1 MKQYIQITFLGLAI
15 LLILNGSVVSADD
28 TTPET
33 SEIEYHYYDVPSDP
47 EGRKYHRFFPH
58 PAPEKLFYDTRL
70 KITANIDDTPE
81 KETIVGILVDS
92 GTLGAFEGY
101 WAHAFLLILDET
113 EVDAPKKKA
122 FFKLYD
128 AGLHDL
134 EVPASKSIEY
144 HSPAFVFKK
153 PWPDAAK
160 GNGMGCTPIDLTG
173 DGTLDLW
180 LDLGRAIA
188 VISFQNGE
196 FKVVFSRYTYPR
208 WQPDEYVDLD
218 NDGIYEIK
226 IPYSIYM
233 VDLPGLRYLQW
244 VSLYEWDGNTYVLN
258 NERFYAN
265 NDEFLIALLN
275 KYNYLLIRYGRYE
288 PYGFYLGLVFYYRG
302 NAAMAKRHLQ
312 WVVKYAEKRKYIQS
326 DKAQDYIQ
334 AAEVLLK
341 KLEKPKKMKS
351 ELS

>member
-1 MKQYIQITFLGLAI
+1 MKQYLQTTLLGLAI
-15 LLILNGSVVSADD
+15 LLILSCSVVHADR
-28 TTPET
+28 TTSEIP
-33 SEIEYHYYDVPSDP
+33 EIEYHGYELPSDP
-47 EGRKYHRFFPH
+47 EGEKYHRFFSH
-58 PAPEKLFYDTRL
+58 PAPGLFFYDTRR

-81 KETIVGILVDS
+81 KETIVPIAVDGGGRLEPFAGHWS
-92 GTLGAFEGY
+92 
-101 WAHAFLLILDET
+101 HAFLLILDET
-113 EVDAPKKKA
+113 EAGVPKKKA

-134 EVPASKSIEY
+134 EVPAARFIEH
-144 HSPAFVFKK
+144 HSPAFVFKE
-153 PWPDAAK
+153 PWPEAAK
-160 GNGMGCTPIDLTG
+160 GNGIGCKPIDLTG

-180 LDLGRAIA
+180 LELGRAVA
-188 VISFQNGE
+188 VISFQDGE

-208 WQPDEYVDLD
+208 HQEPEYVDLD

-233 VDLPGLRYLQW
+233 VDLPGLRYLRW
-244 VSLYEWDGNTYVLN
+244 ISLYEWDGNTYVLN

-275 KYNYLLIRYGRYE
+275 QYNYLLVRYGRYE
-288 PYGFYLGLVFYYRG
+288 PYGFYLGLVYYYRG
-302 NAAMAKRHLQ
+302 NAAMARRHLQ
-312 WVVKYAEKRKYIQS
+312 WVVKHAEKRKYIQS

-341 KLEKPKKMKS
+341 KLEKSKK
-351 ELS
+351 

>member
-1 MKQYIQITFLGLAI
+1 MKQYFQIPLLGLTI
-15 LLILNGSVVSADD
+15 LLILSYSVVSADD

-33 SEIEYHYYDVPSDP
+33 SEIEYHGYDVPSDP
-47 EGRKYHRFFPH
+47 EGKNYHRFFPR
-58 PAPEKLFYDTRL
+58 PPQGRFFYDTRG
-70 KITANIDDTPE
+70 KVSANIDDTPE
-81 KETIVGILVDS
+81 KETIVKIVVD
-92 GTLGAFEGY
+92 GGGRLEPFAGY
-101 WAHAFLLILDET
+101 WAQAFLLILDET
-113 EVDAPKKKA
+113 EPGVPKKKA

-128 AGLHDL
+128 SGEYPL
-134 EVPASKSIEY
+134 EVPAAKSIEY
-144 HSPAFVFKK
+144 HSPAFVFKG
-153 PWPDAAK
+153 PWRDAAK
-160 GNGMGCTPIDLTG
+160 GNGIGCEPIDLTG

-188 VISFQNGE
+188 VISFQDGE

-275 KYNYLLIRYGRYE
+275 QYNYLLTRYGRYE
-288 PYGFYLGLVFYYRG
+288 PYGFYLGLVYYYRG
-302 NAAMAKRHLQ
+302 NAAMARRHLQ
-312 WVVKYAEKRKYIQS
+312 WVVEHAEKRKYIQS
-326 DKAQDYIQ
+326 DKPQDYIQ

-341 KLEKPKKMKS
+341 KLAKPKK
-351 ELS
+351 

>member
-1 MKQYIQITFLGLAI
+1 MKQHLQTTLLGLSI
-15 LLILNGSVVSADD
+15 LLILGCSVVSADT

-33 SEIEYHYYDVPSDP
+33 SEVEYHGYGVPNDP
-47 EGRKYHRFFPH
+47 EGQKYHRFLPT
-58 PAPEKLFYDTRL
+58 PAPEKLFYDTRH

-81 KETIVGILVDS
+81 KETLVTILADS

-113 EVDAPKKKA
+113 EPNVPKKKA

-134 EVPASKSIEY
+134 EVPAAEFIEY

-160 GNGMGCTPIDLTG
+160 GSGIGCKPIDLTG
-173 DGTLDLW
+173 DGILDIW
-180 LDLGRAIA
+180 LELGRAVA
-188 VISFQNGE
+188 VISFQDGE

-208 WQPDEYVDLD
+208 DQEPEYVDLD
-218 NDGIYEIK
+218 TDGTYEIK

-233 VDLPGLRYLQW
+233 VDLPGLRYVPW
-244 VSLYEWDGNTYVLN
+244 ISLYEWDGNTYVLN

-265 NDEFLIALLN
+265 NDEFLIALLRQ
-275 KYNYLLIRYGRYE
+275 YNYLLFRYGRYE
-288 PYGFYLGLVFYYRG
+288 PYSFYLGLVFYYRG
-302 NAAMAKRHLQ
+302 NASMARRHLQ
-312 WVVKYAEKRKYIQS
+312 WVVDHAEKRKYIQS

-334 AAEVLLK
+334 AAEFLLK
-341 KLEKPKKMKS
+341 KLEKPRR
-351 ELS
+351 